1 MSTIKNPTRFAELE
15 YCLQGYFDGKLAP
28 VMKQVRDELTHKQ
41 LEERGRYQSS
51 LAGVLASA
59 NPYVNNTEFVL
70 KQTGKWNSKTTE
82 DYLAMC
88 NQKIWKDKNI
98 VKDLALLAGEW
109 RNAVVKEIGRSK
121 YDALSKACGEDLAYA
136 YVAQRMEDLMIGK
149 LVKDNTPKSTMDYI
163 LRKAAQNSIWGLQE
177 ELMKSPLTAEIEARG
192 EKAYKPSKTEKFA
205 GRATASVM
213 DAVTMG
219 GIGSWKS
226 LATLVG
232 SDMALGY
239 VLDSKKGNAEQR
251 KEQVMELSIS
261 KGVFGQ
267 NGNAFTGFRSQA
279 KKVNATDNGYVKT
292 LNSKFHNKIHI
303 PQKAFTPMAWTDNSL
318 SFLSKKS
325 KIKFPFQKEQEKRND
340 PKYKNVPLIV
350 APGKED
356 AYLEEK
362 AKHDAAKV
370 AEAERIIKER
380 NETEALQEDAEQQ
393 QSEDTQQEQPERD
406 NSNGW
411 EGLLK
416 NFGLNGFSD
425 IGNNLGYV
433 IAMLPDILVGL
444 FTGKTQSLGLKDNMM
459 PIAAILAGMFVK
471 NPLLKMTLIGMGG
484 TNLLNKAGHEAL
496 ANKRES
502 NDGNAVSY
510 DNTTSQAVQYK
521 SYPDEPLN
529 PRIANP
535 VLQGNCL
542 VATIDRVPYTIQLPE
557 HVVGAYQAGALP
569 LNTLANAVLAKSDQ
583 MRQMAEHNYGEQEV
597 RSVRN
602 EAMENAEQREV
613 IQRSR

>member
-1 MSTIKNPTRFAELE
+1 MNTINNPMRFAELE
-15 YCLQGYFDGKLAP
+15 YCLQSYFDGKLVP
-28 VMKQVRDELTHKQ
+28 MMKQVQDTLANKKVDEK
-41 LEERGRYQSS
+41 GRYQSS
-51 LAGVLASA
+51 LAGIFASV
-59 NPYVNNTEFVL
+59 NPYADNTDYVL
-70 KQTGKWNSKTTE
+70 KHTGKWNSKTTE

-88 NQKIWKDKNI
+88 NQKIWKDKTI
-98 VKDLALLAGEW
+98 VKDLATIAGEW

-121 YDALSKACGEDLAYA
+121 YEALSKACGEDLAYA
-136 YVAQRMEDLMIGK
+136 YIVQRMENLMIGK

-163 LRKAAQNSIWGLQE
+163 LRKAAQDSIWGLQE

-205 GRATASVM
+205 GKATASVV

-226 LATLVG
+226 LATFVG

-239 VLDSKKGNAEQR
+239 ALDTKKGNTEHR
-251 KEQVMELSIS
+251 KEQAMELSIS

-267 NGNAFTGFRSQA
+267 SGNAFAGFRSQA
-279 KKVNATDNGYVKT
+279 KKVNATDNGYLKSI
-292 LNSKFHNKIHI
+292 NSKLNNKIHI
-303 PQKAFTPMAWTDNSL
+303 PQKAITRMAWTDNSY
-318 SFLSKKS
+318 
-325 KIKFPFQKEQEKRND
+325 KFPFLQEQEKRNN
-340 PKYKNVPLIV
+340 PKYKDVPLIV

-356 AYLEEK
+356 AYLKDK
-362 AKHDAAKV
+362 AKNEAAKV
-370 AEAERIIKER
+370 AEAERIIKEK

-393 QSEDTQQEQPERD
+393 QSEDTQQEQSERD

-411 EGLLK
+411 DGLLK
-416 NFGLNGFSD
+416 NFGLDGFCD

-433 IAMLPDILVGL
+433 IAMLPDILVGM

-459 PIAAILAGMFVK
+459 PIAAVLAGMFVK

-484 TNLLNKAGHEAL
+484 ANLLNKAGHEAL
-496 ANKRES
+496 ANKQEGNES
-502 NDGNAVSY
+502 NVALGSNTNAVR
-510 DNTTSQAVQYK
+510 YK

-529 PRIANP
+529 PRITNP
-535 VLQGNCL
+535 VLQRNCL
-542 VATIDRVPYTIQLPE
+542 VATIDKVPYTIQLPE

-569 LNTLANAVLAKSDQ
+569 LNTLANSILAKSDQ
-583 MRQMAEHNYGEQEV
+583 MRLVAGRNYGEHE
-597 RSVRN
+597 VRN
-602 EAMENAEQREV
+602 EAMENAEQREI

>member
-205 GRATASVM
+205 GRATASVV

-239 VLDSKKGNAEQR
+239 ILDSKKGNGEQR
-251 KEQVMELSIS
+251 KEQAMELSIS

-292 LNSKFHNKIHI
+292 LNSKLHNKIHI
-303 PQKAFTPMAWTDNSL
+303 PQKAFTPMAWTDNS
-318 SFLSKKS
+318 F
-325 KIKFPFQKEQEKRND
+325 KFPFQKEQEKRND

-370 AEAERIIKER
+370 AEAERIIQEKKDAEAQQT
-380 NETEALQEDAEQQ
+380 ETDEQQ
-393 QSEDTQQEQPERD
+393 QAQSEEEQQEQPEND

-484 TNLLNKAGHEAL
+484 ANLLNKAGHEAL
-496 ANKRES
+496 ANKREG

-510 DNTTSQAVQYK
+510 GNTTAQAVQYK
-521 SYPDEPLN
+521 FYPDEPLN

-583 MRQMAEHNYGEQEV
+583 MRQMAERNYGEQEV
-597 RSVRN
+597 RNMRS

>member
-15 YCLQGYFDGKLAP
+15 YCLQGYFDGKLAL
-28 VMKQVRDELTHKQ
+28 VMKQVRDDLTHKQ

-59 NPYVNNTEFVL
+59 NPYADNTDFVL

-82 DYLAMC
+82 DYLEMC

-109 RNAVVKEIGRSK
+109 RNAVVKEIGRNK

-136 YVAQRMEDLMIGK
+136 YVVQRMEDLMIGK

-177 ELMKSPLTAEIEARG
+177 ELLKSPLTAEIEARG

-205 GRATASVM
+205 GKATASVV

-239 VLDSKKGNAEQR
+239 ALDTKKGNTEHR
-251 KEQVMELSIS
+251 KEQAMELSIS

-267 NGNAFTGFRSQA
+267 SGNAFAGFRSQA
-279 KKVNATDNGYVKT
+279 KKVNATDNGYLKSI
-292 LNSKFHNKIHI
+292 NSKLNNKIHI
-303 PQKAFTPMAWTDNSL
+303 PQKAITRMAWTDNSY
-318 SFLSKKS
+318 
-325 KIKFPFQKEQEKRND
+325 KFPFLQEQEKRNN
-340 PKYKNVPLIV
+340 PKYKDVPLIV

-356 AYLEEK
+356 AYLKDK
-362 AKHDAAKV
+362 AKNEAAKV
-370 AEAERIIKER
+370 AEAERIIKEK
-380 NETEALQEDAEQQ
+380 NEAETLQEDAEQQ
-393 QSEDTQQEQPERD
+393 QSEDTQQVQPERD

-411 EGLLK
+411 DGLLK
-416 NFGLNGFSD
+416 NFGLDGFSD

-433 IAMLPDILVGL
+433 IAMLPDILVGML
-444 FTGKTQSLGLKDNMM
+444 TGKTQSFGLKDNMM
-459 PIAAILAGMFVK
+459 PIAAVLAGMFVK

-484 TNLLNKAGHEAL
+484 ANLLNKAGHEAL
-496 ANKRES
+496 ANKQEGNVALGS
-502 NDGNAVSY
+502 NTNAVR
-510 DNTTSQAVQYK
+510 YK

-529 PRIANP
+529 TRITNP

-542 VATIDRVPYTIQLPE
+542 LATIDKVPYTIQLPE

-569 LNTLANAVLAKSDQ
+569 LNTLANSILAKRDQ
-583 MRQMAEHNYGEQEV
+583 MRLVAERNYGKHE
-597 RSVRN
+597 VRN

>member
-239 VLDSKKGNAEQR
+239 ILDSKKGNGEQR
-251 KEQVMELSIS
+251 KEQAMELSIS

-292 LNSKFHNKIHI
+292 LNSKLHNKIHI
-303 PQKAFTPMAWTDNSL
+303 PQKAFTPMAWTDNS
-318 SFLSKKS
+318 F
-325 KIKFPFQKEQEKRND
+325 KFPFQKEQEKRND

-362 AKHDAAKV
+362 AKHDAAKI

-393 QSEDTQQEQPERD
+393 QSEETQQEQPERD

-484 TNLLNKAGHEAL
+484 ANLLNKAGHEAL

-529 PRIANP
+529 PRIVNP

-583 MRQMAEHNYGEQEV
+583 MRQIAEHNYGEQEV

-602 EAMENAEQREV
+602 EAMENAEQQEV

>member
-1 MSTIKNPTRFAELE
+1 MNTINNPIRFAELE
-15 YCLQGYFDGKLAP
+15 YCLQSYFDGKLVP
-28 VMKQVRDELTHKQ
+28 KMKQVQDTLANKQVDEK
-41 LEERGRYQSS
+41 GRYQSS
-51 LAGVLASA
+51 LAGIFASV
-59 NPYVNNTEFVL
+59 NPYADNTDYVL
-70 KQTGKWNSKTTE
+70 KHTGKWNSKTTE

-88 NQKIWKDKNI
+88 NQKIWKDKAI
-98 VKDLALLAGEW
+98 VKDLATIAGEW

-136 YVAQRMEDLMIGK
+136 YIAQRMENLMIGK

-163 LRKAAQNSIWGLQE
+163 LRKAAQDSIWGLQE

-205 GRATASVM
+205 GKATASVI

-226 LATLVG
+226 LATFVG

-239 VLDSKKGNAEQR
+239 ALDTKKGNTEQR
-251 KEQVMELSIS
+251 KEQAMELSIS

-267 NGNAFTGFRSQA
+267 SGNAFASFRSQA
-279 KKVNATDNGYVKT
+279 KKVNATDNGYLKSI
-292 LNSKFHNKIHI
+292 NSKLNNKIHI
-303 PQKAFTPMAWTDNSL
+303 PQKAITRMAWTDNSY
-318 SFLSKKS
+318 
-325 KIKFPFQKEQEKRND
+325 KFPFLQEQEKRNN
-340 PKYKNVPLIV
+340 PKYKDVPLIV

-356 AYLEEK
+356 AYLKDK
-362 AKHDAAKV
+362 AKNEAAKV
-370 AEAERIIKER
+370 AEAERII
-380 NETEALQEDAEQQ
+380 NEKNEAESLQEDAEQQ
-393 QSEDTQQEQPERD
+393 QSEETQQEQPERD

-411 EGLLK
+411 DGLLK
-416 NFGLNGFSD
+416 NFGLDGFSD

-433 IAMLPDILVGL
+433 IAMLPDILVGML
-444 FTGKTQSLGLKDNMM
+444 TGKTQSLGLKDNMM
-459 PIAAILAGMFVK
+459 PIAAVLAGMFVK

-484 TNLLNKAGHEAL
+484 ANLLNKAGHEAL
-496 ANKRES
+496 ANKQEGNVALGS
-502 NDGNAVSY
+502 NTNAVR
-510 DNTTSQAVQYK
+510 YK

-529 PRIANP
+529 PRITNP

-542 VATIDRVPYTIQLPE
+542 VATIDKVPYTIQLPE

-569 LNTLANAVLAKSDQ
+569 LNTLANSILAKSDQ
-583 MRQMAEHNYGEQEV
+583 MRQVAGRNYGEHE
-597 RSVRN
+597 VRN

>member
-15 YCLQGYFDGKLAP
+15 FCLQRYFDGKLAL
-28 VMKQVRDELTHKQ
+28 VMKQVRDDLTHKQ

-59 NPYVNNTEFVL
+59 NPYAGNTDFVL

-82 DYLAMC
+82 DYLEMC

-98 VKDLALLAGEW
+98 VKDLATIAGEW

-177 ELMKSPLTAEIEARG
+177 ELLKSPLTAEIEARG

-205 GRATASVM
+205 GRATASVV

-239 VLDSKKGNAEQR
+239 ILDSKKGNGEQR
-251 KEQVMELSIS
+251 KEQAMELSIS

-267 NGNAFTGFRSQA
+267 NGNAFNGFRSQA

-292 LNSKFHNKIHI
+292 LNSKLHNKIHI
-303 PQKAFTPMAWTDNSL
+303 PQKAFTPMAWTDNS
-318 SFLSKKS
+318 F
-325 KIKFPFQKEQEKRND
+325 KFPFQKEQEKRND

-362 AKHDAAKV
+362 AKHDAAKI
-370 AEAERIIKER
+370 AEAERIIQEKKEA
-380 NETEALQEDAEQQ
+380 ETQQTETDEQQ
-393 QSEDTQQEQPERD
+393 QAQSEEELQEQPEND

-484 TNLLNKAGHEAL
+484 ANLLNKAGHEAL
-496 ANKRES
+496 ANKREG

-510 DNTTSQAVQYK
+510 GNTTAQAVQYK

-583 MRQMAEHNYGEQEV
+583 MRQMAERNYGEQEV
-597 RSVRN
+597 RNVRN

>member
-82 DYLAMC
+82 DYLVMC

-205 GRATASVM
+205 GRATASVV

-239 VLDSKKGNAEQR
+239 ILDSKKGNAEQR

-292 LNSKFHNKIHI
+292 LNSKLHNKIHI
-303 PQKAFTPMAWTDNSL
+303 PQKAFTPMAWTDNS
-318 SFLSKKS
+318 F
-325 KIKFPFQKEQEKRND
+325 KFPFQKEQEKRND

-370 AEAERIIKER
+370 SEAERIIQEKKEEEAQQT
-380 NETEALQEDAEQQ
+380 ETDEQQ
-393 QSEDTQQEQPERD
+393 QAQSEEEQQEQPEND

-416 NFGLNGFSD
+416 NFGLDGFSD

-444 FTGKTQSLGLKDNMM
+444 FTGKTQSLGVKDNMM

-484 TNLLNKAGHEAL
+484 ANLLNKAGHEAL
-496 ANKRES
+496 ANKREG

-510 DNTTSQAVQYK
+510 GNTTAQAVQYK

-557 HVVGAYQAGALP
+557 RVVGAYQAGALP

-583 MRQMAEHNYGEQEV
+583 MRQMAERNYGEQEV

>member
-1 MSTIKNPTRFAELE
+1 MTTKERMRFAELE
-15 YCLQGYFDGKLAP
+15 YCLQSYFDGKLVP
-28 VMKQVRDELTHKQ
+28 MMKQVQDTLANKKVDEK
-41 LEERGRYQSS
+41 GRYQSS
-51 LAGVLASA
+51 LAGIFASA
-59 NPYVNNTEFVL
+59 NPYADNTDYVL
-70 KQTGKWNSKTTE
+70 KHTGKWNSKTTE

-88 NQKIWKDKNI
+88 NQKIWKDKTI
-98 VKDLALLAGEW
+98 VKDLATIAGEW

-136 YVAQRMEDLMIGK
+136 YIAQRMENLMIGK

-163 LRKAAQNSIWGLQE
+163 LRKAAQDSMWGLQE

-205 GRATASVM
+205 GKATASVV

-226 LATLVG
+226 LATFVG

-239 VLDSKKGNAEQR
+239 ALDNKKGNTEHR
-251 KEQVMELSIS
+251 KEQAMELSIS

-267 NGNAFTGFRSQA
+267 SGNAFAGFRSQA
-279 KKVNATDNGYVKT
+279 KKVNATDNGYLKSI
-292 LNSKFHNKIHI
+292 NSKLNNKIHI
-303 PQKAFTPMAWTDNSL
+303 PQKAITRMAWTDNSY
-318 SFLSKKS
+318 
-325 KIKFPFQKEQEKRND
+325 KFPFLQEQEKRNN
-340 PKYKNVPLIV
+340 PKYKDVPLIV

-356 AYLEEK
+356 AYLKDK
-362 AKHDAAKV
+362 AKNEAAKV
-370 AEAERIIKER
+370 AEAERIIKEK

-393 QSEDTQQEQPERD
+393 QSEDTQQEQPEHD

-411 EGLLK
+411 DGLLK
-416 NFGLNGFSD
+416 KFGLDGFSD

-433 IAMLPDILVGL
+433 IAMLPDILVGM

-459 PIAAILAGMFVK
+459 PIAAVLAGMFVK

-484 TNLLNKAGHEAL
+484 ANLLNKAGHEAL
-496 ANKRES
+496 ANKQEGNVALGS
-502 NDGNAVSY
+502 NTNAVR
-510 DNTTSQAVQYK
+510 YK

-569 LNTLANAVLAKSDQ
+569 LNTLANAVLAKNDQ
-583 MRQMAEHNYGEQEV
+583 MRQVAGRSYGEHEMK
-597 RSVRN
+597 N
-602 EAMENAEQREV
+602 EAMEHAEQREV

>member
-1 MSTIKNPTRFAELE
+1 MNTINSPMRFAELE
-15 YCLQGYFDGKLAP
+15 YCLQSYFDGKLVP
-28 VMKQVRDELTHKQ
+28 MMKQVQDTLANKKVDEK
-41 LEERGRYQSS
+41 GRYQSS
-51 LAGVLASA
+51 LAGIFASA
-59 NPYVNNTEFVL
+59 NPYADNTDYVL
-70 KQTGKWNSKTTE
+70 KHTGKWNSKTTE

-88 NQKIWKDKNI
+88 NQKIWKDKTI
-98 VKDLALLAGEW
+98 VKDLATIAGEW

-136 YVAQRMEDLMIGK
+136 YIAQRMENLMIGK

-163 LRKAAQNSIWGLQE
+163 LRKAAQDSMWGLQE

-205 GRATASVM
+205 GKATASVV

-226 LATLVG
+226 LATFVG

-239 VLDSKKGNAEQR
+239 ALDTKKGNTEHR
-251 KEQVMELSIS
+251 KEQAMELSIS

-267 NGNAFTGFRSQA
+267 SGNAFAGFRSQA
-279 KKVNATDNGYVKT
+279 KKVNATDNGYLKSI
-292 LNSKFHNKIHI
+292 NSKLNNKIHI
-303 PQKAFTPMAWTDNSL
+303 PQKAITRMAWTDNSY
-318 SFLSKKS
+318 
-325 KIKFPFQKEQEKRND
+325 KFPFLQEQEKRNN
-340 PKYKNVPLIV
+340 PKYKDVPLIV

-356 AYLEEK
+356 AYLKDK
-362 AKHDAAKV
+362 AKNEAAKV
-370 AEAERIIKER
+370 AEAERIIKEK

-411 EGLLK
+411 DGLLK
-416 NFGLNGFSD
+416 NFGLDGFGD

-433 IAMLPDILVGL
+433 IAMLPDILVGM

-459 PIAAILAGMFVK
+459 PIAAVLAGMFVK

-484 TNLLNKAGHEAL
+484 ANLLNKAGHEAL
-496 ANKRES
+496 ANKQEGNES
-502 NDGNAVSY
+502 NVALGSNTKAVR
-510 DNTTSQAVQYK
+510 YK

-529 PRIANP
+529 PRITNP

-542 VATIDRVPYTIQLPE
+542 VATIDKVPYTIQLPE

-569 LNTLANAVLAKSDQ
+569 LNTLANSILAKSDQ
-583 MRQMAEHNYGEQEV
+583 MRLVAGRSYGEHE
-597 RSVRN
+597 VRN
-602 EAMENAEQREV
+602 EAMENAEQREI

>member
-1 MSTIKNPTRFAELE
+1 MNTINNPMRFAELE
-15 YCLQGYFDGKLAP
+15 YCLQSYFDGKLVP
-28 VMKQVRDELTHKQ
+28 MMKQVQDTLANKKVDEK
-41 LEERGRYQSS
+41 GRYQSS
-51 LAGVLASA
+51 LAGIFASV
-59 NPYVNNTEFVL
+59 NPYADNTDYVL
-70 KQTGKWNSKTTE
+70 KHTGKWNSKTTE

-88 NQKIWKDKNI
+88 NQKIWKDKTI
-98 VKDLALLAGEW
+98 VKDLATIAGEW

-121 YDALSKACGEDLAYA
+121 YEALSKACGEDLAYA
-136 YVAQRMEDLMIGK
+136 YIVQRMENLMIGK

-163 LRKAAQNSIWGLQE
+163 LRKAAQDSIWGLQE

-205 GRATASVM
+205 GKATASVV

-226 LATLVG
+226 LATFVG

-239 VLDSKKGNAEQR
+239 ALDTKKGNTEHR
-251 KEQVMELSIS
+251 KEQAMELSIS

-267 NGNAFTGFRSQA
+267 SGNAFAGFRSQA
-279 KKVNATDNGYVKT
+279 KKVNTTDNGYLKSI
-292 LNSKFHNKIHI
+292 NSKLNNKIHI
-303 PQKAFTPMAWTDNSL
+303 PQKAITRMAWTDNSY
-318 SFLSKKS
+318 
-325 KIKFPFQKEQEKRND
+325 KFPFLQEQEKRNN
-340 PKYKNVPLIV
+340 PKYKDVPLIV

-356 AYLEEK
+356 AYLKDK
-362 AKHDAAKV
+362 AKNEAAKV
-370 AEAERIIKER
+370 AEAERIIKEK

-393 QSEDTQQEQPERD
+393 QSEDTQQEQSERD

-411 EGLLK
+411 DGLLK
-416 NFGLNGFSD
+416 NFGLDGFCD

-433 IAMLPDILVGL
+433 IAMLPDILVGM

-459 PIAAILAGMFVK
+459 PIAAVLAGMFVK

-484 TNLLNKAGHEAL
+484 ANLLNKAGHEAL
-496 ANKRES
+496 ANKQEGNES
-502 NDGNAVSY
+502 NVALGSNTNAVR
-510 DNTTSQAVQYK
+510 YK

-529 PRIANP
+529 PRITNP

-542 VATIDRVPYTIQLPE
+542 VATVDKVPYTIQLPE

-569 LNTLANAVLAKSDQ
+569 LNTLANSILAKSDQ
-583 MRQMAEHNYGEQEV
+583 MRLVAGRNYGEHE
-597 RSVRN
+597 VRN
-602 EAMENAEQREV
+602 EAMENAEQREI

>member
-82 DYLAMC
+82 DYLVMC

-205 GRATASVM
+205 GRATALVV

-239 VLDSKKGNAEQR
+239 ILDSKKGNGEQR
-251 KEQVMELSIS
+251 KEQAMELSIS

-267 NGNAFTGFRSQA
+267 NGNAFTVFRSQA

-292 LNSKFHNKIHI
+292 LNSKLHNKIHI
-303 PQKAFTPMAWTDNSL
+303 PQKAFTPMAWTDNS
-318 SFLSKKS
+318 F
-325 KIKFPFQKEQEKRND
+325 KFPFQKEQEKRND

-362 AKHDAAKV
+362 AKHDAAKI

-393 QSEDTQQEQPERD
+393 QSEETQQEQPERD

-484 TNLLNKAGHEAL
+484 ANLLNKAGHEAL

-529 PRIANP
+529 PRIVNP

-583 MRQMAEHNYGEQEV
+583 MRQMAERNYGEQEV

>member
-1 MSTIKNPTRFAELE
+1 MNTINNPIRFAELE
-15 YCLQGYFDGKLAP
+15 YCLQSYFDGKLVP
-28 VMKQVRDELTHKQ
+28 MMKQVQDTLANKQVDEK
-41 LEERGRYQSS
+41 GRYQSS
-51 LAGVLASA
+51 LAGIFASV
-59 NPYVNNTEFVL
+59 NPYADNTDYVL
-70 KQTGKWNSKTTE
+70 KHTGKWNSKTTE

-88 NQKIWKDKNI
+88 NQKIWKDKAI
-98 VKDLALLAGEW
+98 VKDLATIAGEW

-136 YVAQRMEDLMIGK
+136 YIAQRMENLMIGK

-177 ELMKSPLTAEIEARG
+177 ELLKSPLTAEIEARG

-205 GRATASVM
+205 GRATASVV

-239 VLDSKKGNAEQR
+239 ILDSKKGNAEQR

-279 KKVNATDNGYVKT
+279 KKVNATDNGYFKT
-292 LNSKFHNKIHI
+292 LNSKLHNKIHI
-303 PQKAFTPMAWTDNSL
+303 PQKAFTPMAWTDNS
-318 SFLSKKS
+318 F
-325 KIKFPFQKEQEKRND
+325 KFPFQKEQEKRND
-340 PKYKNVPLIV
+340 SKYKNVPLIV

-370 AEAERIIKER
+370 SEAEHIIQEKKEAEAQQT
-380 NETEALQEDAEQQ
+380 ETDEQQ
-393 QSEDTQQEQPERD
+393 QAQSEEELQEQPENN

-416 NFGLNGFSD
+416 NFGLNGLSD

-484 TNLLNKAGHEAL
+484 ANLLNKAGHEAL
-496 ANKRES
+496 ANKQEG

-510 DNTTSQAVQYK
+510 GNTTAQAVQYK
-521 SYPDEPLN
+521 SYPNEPLN

-569 LNTLANAVLAKSDQ
+569 LNTLANAVLAKSDH
-583 MRQMAEHNYGEQEV
+583 MRQMVERNYGEQEV

-602 EAMENAEQREV
+602 ETMENAEQREV

>member
-1 MSTIKNPTRFAELE
+1 MNTINNPMRFAELE
-15 YCLQGYFDGKLAP
+15 YCLQSYFDGKLVP
-28 VMKQVRDELTHKQ
+28 IMKQVQDTLANKQVDEK
-41 LEERGRYQSS
+41 GRYQSS
-51 LAGVLASA
+51 LAGIFASV
-59 NPYVNNTEFVL
+59 NPYADNTDYVL
-70 KQTGKWNSKTTE
+70 KHTGKWNSKTTE

-88 NQKIWKDKNI
+88 NQKIWKDEAI
-98 VKDLALLAGEW
+98 VKDLATIAGEW

-136 YVAQRMEDLMIGK
+136 YIAQRMENLMIGK

-163 LRKAAQNSIWGLQE
+163 LRKAAQDSIWGLQE

-205 GRATASVM
+205 GKATASVV

-226 LATLVG
+226 LATFVG

-239 VLDSKKGNAEQR
+239 ALDTKKGNTEHR
-251 KEQVMELSIS
+251 KEQAMELSIS

-267 NGNAFTGFRSQA
+267 NGNVFAGFRSQA
-279 KKVNATDNGYVKT
+279 KKVNATDNGYLKSI
-292 LNSKFHNKIHI
+292 NSKLNNKIHI
-303 PQKAFTPMAWTDNSL
+303 PQKAITRMAWTDYSY
-318 SFLSKKS
+318 
-325 KIKFPFQKEQEKRND
+325 KFPFLQEQEKRNN
-340 PKYKNVPLIV
+340 PKYKDVPLIV

-356 AYLEEK
+356 AYLKDK
-362 AKHDAAKV
+362 AKNEAAKV
-370 AEAERIIKER
+370 AEAERII
-380 NETEALQEDAEQQ
+380 NEKNEAESLQEDAEQQ
-393 QSEDTQQEQPERD
+393 QSEETQQEQPERD

-411 EGLLK
+411 DGLLK
-416 NFGLNGFSD
+416 NFGLDGFSD

-433 IAMLPDILVGL
+433 IAMLPDILVGML
-444 FTGKTQSLGLKDNMM
+444 TGKTQSLGLKDNMM
-459 PIAAILAGMFVK
+459 PIAAVLAGMFVK

-484 TNLLNKAGHEAL
+484 ANLLNKAGHEAL
-496 ANKRES
+496 ANKQEGTAALGS
-502 NDGNAVSY
+502 NT
-510 DNTTSQAVQYK
+510 NTVRYK

-529 PRIANP
+529 PRITNP

-542 VATIDRVPYTIQLPE
+542 VATIDKVPYTIQLPE

-569 LNTLANAVLAKSDQ
+569 LNTLANSILAKNDQ
-583 MRQMAEHNYGEQEV
+583 MRLVAERNYGKHE
-597 RSVRN
+597 VRN

>member
-28 VMKQVRDELTHKQ
+28 VMKQVRDDLTHKQ

-82 DYLAMC
+82 DYLVMC

-205 GRATASVM
+205 GRATASVV

-239 VLDSKKGNAEQR
+239 IIDSKKGNGEQR

-292 LNSKFHNKIHI
+292 LNSKLHNKIHI
-303 PQKAFTPMAWTDNSL
+303 PQKAFTPMAWTDNS
-318 SFLSKKS
+318 F
-325 KIKFPFQKEQEKRND
+325 KFPFQKEQEKRND

-370 AEAERIIKER
+370 AEAERIIQEKKDAEAQQT
-380 NETEALQEDAEQQ
+380 ETDEQQ
-393 QSEDTQQEQPERD
+393 QAQSEEELQEQPEND

-484 TNLLNKAGHEAL
+484 ANLLNKAGHEAL
-496 ANKRES
+496 ANKQEG

-510 DNTTSQAVQYK
+510 GNTTSQAVQYK

-583 MRQMAEHNYGEQEV
+583 MRQMAERNYGEQEV

>member
-1 MSTIKNPTRFAELE
+1 MNTINNPIRFAELE
-15 YCLQGYFDGKLAP
+15 YCLQSYFDGKLVP
-28 VMKQVRDELTHKQ
+28 KMKQVQDTLANKQVDEK
-41 LEERGRYQSS
+41 GRYQSS
-51 LAGVLASA
+51 LVGIFASV
-59 NPYVNNTEFVL
+59 NPYADNTDYVL
-70 KQTGKWNSKTTE
+70 KHTGKWNSKTTE

-88 NQKIWKDKNI
+88 NQKIWKDKAI
-98 VKDLALLAGEW
+98 VKDLATIAGEW

-136 YVAQRMEDLMIGK
+136 YIAQRMENLMIGK

-163 LRKAAQNSIWGLQE
+163 LRKAAQDSIWGLQE

-205 GRATASVM
+205 GKATASVV

-226 LATLVG
+226 LATFVG

-239 VLDSKKGNAEQR
+239 ALDTKNGNTEHR
-251 KEQVMELSIS
+251 KEQAMELSIS

-267 NGNAFTGFRSQA
+267 SGNAFASFRSQA
-279 KKVNATDNGYVKT
+279 KKVNATDNGYLKSI
-292 LNSKFHNKIHI
+292 NSKLNNKIHI
-303 PQKAFTPMAWTDNSL
+303 PQKAITRMAWTDNSY
-318 SFLSKKS
+318 
-325 KIKFPFQKEQEKRND
+325 KFPFLQEQEKRNN
-340 PKYKNVPLIV
+340 PKYKDVPLIV

-356 AYLEEK
+356 AYLKDK
-362 AKHDAAKV
+362 AKNEAAKV
-370 AEAERIIKER
+370 AEAERIIKEK
-380 NETEALQEDAEQQ
+380 NEAETLQEDAELQ
-393 QSEDTQQEQPERD
+393 QSEEAQQEQPERD

-411 EGLLK
+411 DGLLK
-416 NFGLNGFSD
+416 NFGLDGFSD

-433 IAMLPDILVGL
+433 IAMLPDILVGM

-459 PIAAILAGMFVK
+459 PIAAVLAGMFVK

-484 TNLLNKAGHEAL
+484 ANLLNKAGHEAL
-496 ANKRES
+496 ANKQEGNVALGS
-502 NDGNAVSY
+502 NTNAVR
-510 DNTTSQAVQYK
+510 YK

-529 PRIANP
+529 PRITNP

-542 VATIDRVPYTIQLPE
+542 VATIDKVPYTIQLPE
-557 HVVGAYQAGALP
+557 HVVGAYQGGALP
-569 LNTLANAVLAKSDQ
+569 LNTLANSILAKSDQ
-583 MRQMAEHNYGEQEV
+583 MRQVAGRSYGEHE
-597 RSVRN
+597 VRN

>member
-28 VMKQVRDELTHKQ
+28 VMKQVRDDLTHKQ

-51 LAGVLASA
+51 LAGVLAST
-59 NPYVNNTEFVL
+59 NPYADNTEFVL

-98 VKDLALLAGEW
+98 VKDLALLASEW

-205 GRATASVM
+205 GRATASVV

-239 VLDSKKGNAEQR
+239 ILDSKKGNGEQR
-251 KEQVMELSIS
+251 KEQAMELSIS

-292 LNSKFHNKIHI
+292 LNSKLHNKIHI
-303 PQKAFTPMAWTDNSL
+303 PQKAFTPMAWTDNS
-318 SFLSKKS
+318 F
-325 KIKFPFQKEQEKRND
+325 KFPFQKEQEKRND

-362 AKHDAAKV
+362 AKHDAAKI

-484 TNLLNKAGHEAL
+484 ANLLNKAGHEAL

-510 DNTTSQAVQYK
+510 DNTTAQAVQYK

-583 MRQMAEHNYGEQEV
+583 MRQMAERNYGEQEV
-597 RSVRN
+597 RNVRN

>member
-1 MSTIKNPTRFAELE
+1 MNTINNPMRFAELE
-15 YCLQGYFDGKLAP
+15 YCLQSYFDGKLVP
-28 VMKQVRDELTHKQ
+28 MMKQVQDTLANKKVDEK
-41 LEERGRYQSS
+41 GRYQSS
-51 LAGVLASA
+51 LAGIFASV
-59 NPYVNNTEFVL
+59 NPYADNTDYVL
-70 KQTGKWNSKTTE
+70 KHTGKWNSKTTE

-88 NQKIWKDKNI
+88 NQKIWKDKTI
-98 VKDLALLAGEW
+98 VKDLATIAGEW

-136 YVAQRMEDLMIGK
+136 YIAQRMENLMIGK

-163 LRKAAQNSIWGLQE
+163 LRKAAQDSIWGLQE

-205 GRATASVM
+205 GKATASVV

-226 LATLVG
+226 LATFVG

-239 VLDSKKGNAEQR
+239 ALDTKKGNTEHC
-251 KEQVMELSIS
+251 KEQAMELSIS

-267 NGNAFTGFRSQA
+267 SGNAFAGFRSQA
-279 KKVNATDNGYVKT
+279 KKVNATDNGYLKSI
-292 LNSKFHNKIHI
+292 NSKLNNKIHI
-303 PQKAFTPMAWTDNSL
+303 PQKAITRMAWTDNSY
-318 SFLSKKS
+318 
-325 KIKFPFQKEQEKRND
+325 KFPFLQEQEKRNN
-340 PKYKNVPLIV
+340 PKYKDVPLIV

-356 AYLEEK
+356 AYLKDK
-362 AKHDAAKV
+362 AKNEAAKV
-370 AEAERIIKER
+370 AEAERIIKEK

-411 EGLLK
+411 DGLLK
-416 NFGLNGFSD
+416 NFGLDGFSD

-433 IAMLPDILVGL
+433 IAMLPDILVGM

-459 PIAAILAGMFVK
+459 PIAAVLAGMFVK

-484 TNLLNKAGHEAL
+484 ANLLNKAGHEAL
-496 ANKRES
+496 ANKQEGNES
-502 NDGNAVSY
+502 NMALGSNTNAVR
-510 DNTTSQAVQYK
+510 YK

-529 PRIANP
+529 PRITNP

-542 VATIDRVPYTIQLPE
+542 VATIDKVPYTIQLPE

-569 LNTLANAVLAKSDQ
+569 LNSLANSILAKSDQ
-583 MRQMAEHNYGEQEV
+583 MRLFAGRSYGEHE
-597 RSVRN
+597 VRN
-602 EAMENAEQREV
+602 EAMENAEQREI

>member
-1 MSTIKNPTRFAELE
+1 
-15 YCLQGYFDGKLAP
+15 
-28 VMKQVRDELTHKQ
+28 MKQVRDELTHKQ

-136 YVAQRMEDLMIGK
+136 YVAQRMEDLMVGK

-177 ELMKSPLTAEIEARG
+177 ELQKSPLTAEIEARG

-205 GRATASVM
+205 GRATASVV

-239 VLDSKKGNAEQR
+239 ILDSKKGNGEQR
-251 KEQVMELSIS
+251 KEQAMELSIS

-292 LNSKFHNKIHI
+292 LNSKLHNKIHI
-303 PQKAFTPMAWTDNSL
+303 PQKAFTPMAWTDNS
-318 SFLSKKS
+318 F
-325 KIKFPFQKEQEKRND
+325 KFPFQKEQEKRND

-370 AEAERIIKER
+370 AEAERIIQEKAEVQQT
-380 NETEALQEDAEQQ
+380 ETDEQQ
-393 QSEDTQQEQPERD
+393 QAQSEEELQEQPEND

-484 TNLLNKAGHEAL
+484 ANLLNKAGHEAL
-496 ANKRES
+496 ANKQES
-502 NDGNAVSY
+502 NDRNAVSY

-583 MRQMAEHNYGEQEV
+583 MRQMAERNYGEQEV

>member
-15 YCLQGYFDGKLAP
+15 YCLQGYFDGKLAL
-28 VMKQVRDELTHKQ
+28 VMKQVRDDLTHKQ

-59 NPYVNNTEFVL
+59 NPYADNTEFVL
-70 KQTGKWNSKTTE
+70 KQTGKWNSKTAE
-82 DYLAMC
+82 DYLEMC

-98 VKDLALLAGEW
+98 VKDLATNAGEW
-109 RNAVVKEIGRSK
+109 RNAVVKEIGRTK

-177 ELMKSPLTAEIEARG
+177 ELKKSPLTAEIEARG

-205 GRATASVM
+205 GRATASVV

-239 VLDSKKGNAEQR
+239 ILDSKKGSGEQR
-251 KEQVMELSIS
+251 KEQAMELSIS

-292 LNSKFHNKIHI
+292 LNSKLHNKIHI
-303 PQKAFTPMAWTDNSL
+303 PQKAFTPMTWTDNS
-318 SFLSKKS
+318 F
-325 KIKFPFQKEQEKRND
+325 KFPFQKEQEKRND

-370 AEAERIIKER
+370 AEAERIIQEKKEEEAQQT
-380 NETEALQEDAEQQ
+380 ETDEQQ
-393 QSEDTQQEQPERD
+393 QAKSEEELQEQPEND

-416 NFGLNGFSD
+416 NFGLDGFSD

-433 IAMLPDILVGL
+433 IAMLPDILVGM

-484 TNLLNKAGHEAL
+484 ANLLNKVGHEAL
-496 ANKRES
+496 ANKREGNES
-502 NDGNAVSY
+502 NVVLGNNTNAVR
-510 DNTTSQAVQYK
+510 YK

-557 HVVGAYQAGALP
+557 HVVVAYQAGALP

-583 MRQMAEHNYGEQEV
+583 MRQMAERNYGEQEV
-597 RSVRN
+597 RNVRN

>member
-1 MSTIKNPTRFAELE
+1 MNTINNPIRFTELE
-15 YCLQGYFDGKLAP
+15 YCLQSYFDGKLVP
-28 VMKQVRDELTHKQ
+28 KMKQVQDTLANKQVDEKD
-41 LEERGRYQSS
+41 RYQSS
-51 LAGVLASA
+51 LAGIFASV
-59 NPYVNNTEFVL
+59 NPYADNTDYVL
-70 KQTGKWNSKTTE
+70 KHTGKWNSKTTE

-88 NQKIWKDKNI
+88 NQKIWKDKAI
-98 VKDLALLAGEW
+98 VKDLATIAGEW

-136 YVAQRMEDLMIGK
+136 YIAQRMENLMIGK

-163 LRKAAQNSIWGLQE
+163 LRKAAQDSIWGLQE

-205 GRATASVM
+205 GKATASVV

-219 GIGSWKS
+219 GIGCWKS
-226 LATLVG
+226 LATFVG

-239 VLDSKKGNAEQR
+239 ALDTKKGNTEHR
-251 KEQVMELSIS
+251 KEQAMELSIS

-267 NGNAFTGFRSQA
+267 SGNAFAGFRSQA
-279 KKVNATDNGYVKT
+279 KKVNATDNGYLKSI
-292 LNSKFHNKIHI
+292 NSKLNNKIHI
-303 PQKAFTPMAWTDNSL
+303 PQKAITRMAWTDNSY
-318 SFLSKKS
+318 
-325 KIKFPFQKEQEKRND
+325 KFPFLQEQEKRNN
-340 PKYKNVPLIV
+340 PKYKDVPLIV

-356 AYLEEK
+356 AYLKDK
-362 AKHDAAKV
+362 AKNEAAKV
-370 AEAERIIKER
+370 AEAERII
-380 NETEALQEDAEQQ
+380 NEKNEAESLQEDAEQQ
-393 QSEDTQQEQPERD
+393 QSEETQQEQPERD

-411 EGLLK
+411 DGLLK
-416 NFGLNGFSD
+416 NFGLDGFSD

-433 IAMLPDILVGL
+433 IAMLPDILVGML
-444 FTGKTQSLGLKDNMM
+444 TGKTQSLGLKDNMM
-459 PIAAILAGMFVK
+459 PIAAVLAGMFVK

-484 TNLLNKAGHEAL
+484 ANLLNKAGHEAL
-496 ANKRES
+496 ANKQE
-502 NDGNAVSY
+502 GNAALGS
-510 DNTTSQAVQYK
+510 NTNTVRYK

-529 PRIANP
+529 PRITNP

-542 VATIDRVPYTIQLPE
+542 VATIDKVPYTIQLPE

-569 LNTLANAVLAKSDQ
+569 LNTLANSILAKSDQ
-583 MRQMAEHNYGEQEV
+583 MRQVAGRSYGEHE
-597 RSVRN
+597 VRN

>member
-1 MSTIKNPTRFAELE
+1 MTTKEQMRFAELE
-15 YCLQGYFDGKLAP
+15 YCLQSYFDGKLVP
-28 VMKQVRDELTHKQ
+28 MMKQVQDTLANKKVDEK
-41 LEERGRYQSS
+41 GRYQSS
-51 LAGVLASA
+51 LAGIFASV
-59 NPYVNNTEFVL
+59 NPYADNTDYVL
-70 KQTGKWNSKTTE
+70 KHTGKWNSKTTE

-88 NQKIWKDKNI
+88 NQKIWKDKTI
-98 VKDLALLAGEW
+98 VKDLATIAGEW

-136 YVAQRMEDLMIGK
+136 YIAQRMENLMIGK

-163 LRKAAQNSIWGLQE
+163 LRKAAQDSIWGLQE

-205 GRATASVM
+205 GKATASVV

-226 LATLVG
+226 LATFVG

-239 VLDSKKGNAEQR
+239 ALDTKKGNTEHC
-251 KEQVMELSIS
+251 KEQAMELSIS

-267 NGNAFTGFRSQA
+267 SGNAFAGFRSQA
-279 KKVNATDNGYVKT
+279 KKVNATDNGYLKSI
-292 LNSKFHNKIHI
+292 NSKLNNKIHI
-303 PQKAFTPMAWTDNSL
+303 PQKAITRMAWTDNSY
-318 SFLSKKS
+318 
-325 KIKFPFQKEQEKRND
+325 KFPFLQEQEKRNN
-340 PKYKNVPLIV
+340 PKYKDVPLIV

-356 AYLEEK
+356 AYLKDK
-362 AKHDAAKV
+362 AKNEAAKV
-370 AEAERIIKER
+370 AEAERIIKEK
-380 NETEALQEDAEQQ
+380 NETETLQEDAEQQ

-411 EGLLK
+411 DGLLK
-416 NFGLNGFSD
+416 NFGLDGFGD

-433 IAMLPDILVGL
+433 IAMLPDILVGM

-459 PIAAILAGMFVK
+459 PIASILAGMFVK

-484 TNLLNKAGHEAL
+484 ANLLNKAGHEAL
-496 ANKRES
+496 ANKQEGNES
-502 NDGNAVSY
+502 NVALGSNNNAVR
-510 DNTTSQAVQYK
+510 YK

-529 PRIANP
+529 PRITNP

-542 VATIDRVPYTIQLPE
+542 VATIDKVPYTIQLPE

-569 LNTLANAVLAKSDQ
+569 LNTLANSILAKSDQ
-583 MRQMAEHNYGEQEV
+583 MRLVAGRSYGEHE
-597 RSVRN
+597 VRN
-602 EAMENAEQREV
+602 EAMENAEQREI

>member
-1 MSTIKNPTRFAELE
+1 MNTINNPIRFAELE
-15 YCLQGYFDGKLAP
+15 YCLQSYFDGKLVP
-28 VMKQVRDELTHKQ
+28 MMKQVQDTLANKKVDEK
-41 LEERGRYQSS
+41 GRYQSS
-51 LAGVLASA
+51 LAGIFASV
-59 NPYVNNTEFVL
+59 NPYADNTDYVL
-70 KQTGKWNSKTTE
+70 KHTGKWNSKTTE

-88 NQKIWKDKNI
+88 NQKIWKDKVI
-98 VKDLALLAGEW
+98 VKDLATIAGEW

-136 YVAQRMEDLMIGK
+136 YIAQRMENLMIGK

-163 LRKAAQNSIWGLQE
+163 LRKAAQDSIWGLQE

-205 GRATASVM
+205 GKATASVV

-226 LATLVG
+226 LATFVG

-239 VLDSKKGNAEQR
+239 ALDTKKGNTEHR
-251 KEQVMELSIS
+251 KEQAMELSIS

-267 NGNAFTGFRSQA
+267 SGNAFAGFRSQA
-279 KKVNATDNGYVKT
+279 KKVNATDNGYLKSI
-292 LNSKFHNKIHI
+292 NSKLNNKIHI
-303 PQKAFTPMAWTDNSL
+303 PQKAITRMAWTDNSY
-318 SFLSKKS
+318 
-325 KIKFPFQKEQEKRND
+325 KFPFLQEQEKRNN
-340 PKYKNVPLIV
+340 PKYKDVPLIV

-356 AYLEEK
+356 AYLKDK
-362 AKHDAAKV
+362 AKNEAVKV
-370 AEAERIIKER
+370 AEAERIIKEK
-380 NETEALQEDAEQQ
+380 NEAESLQEDAEQQ

-411 EGLLK
+411 DGLLK
-416 NFGLNGFSD
+416 NFGLDGFSD

-433 IAMLPDILVGL
+433 IAMLPDILVGM

-459 PIAAILAGMFVK
+459 PIASILAGMFVK

-484 TNLLNKAGHEAL
+484 ANLLNKAGHEAL
-496 ANKRES
+496 ANKQEGNKS
-502 NDGNAVSY
+502 NVALGSNTNAVR
-510 DNTTSQAVQYK
+510 YK

-529 PRIANP
+529 PRITNP

-542 VATIDRVPYTIQLPE
+542 VATIDKVPYTIQLPE

-569 LNTLANAVLAKSDQ
+569 LNTLANSILAKSDQ
-583 MRQMAEHNYGEQEV
+583 MRLVAGRSYGEHE
-597 RSVRN
+597 VRN

>member
-1 MSTIKNPTRFAELE
+1 MNTINNPMRFAELE
-15 YCLQGYFDGKLAP
+15 YCLQSYFDGKLVP
-28 VMKQVRDELTHKQ
+28 MMKQVQDTLANKKVDEK
-41 LEERGRYQSS
+41 GRYQSS
-51 LAGVLASA
+51 LAGIFASV
-59 NPYVNNTEFVL
+59 NPYADNTDYVL
-70 KQTGKWNSKTTE
+70 KHTGKWNSKTTE

-88 NQKIWKDKNI
+88 NQKIWKDKTI
-98 VKDLALLAGEW
+98 VKDLATIAGEW

-136 YVAQRMEDLMIGK
+136 YIAQRMENLMIGK

-163 LRKAAQNSIWGLQE
+163 LRKAAQDSMWGLQE

-205 GRATASVM
+205 GKATASVV

-226 LATLVG
+226 LATFVG

-239 VLDSKKGNAEQR
+239 ALDTKKGNTEHR
-251 KEQVMELSIS
+251 KEQAMELSIS

-267 NGNAFTGFRSQA
+267 SGNAFAGFRSQA
-279 KKVNATDNGYVKT
+279 KKVNATDNGYLKSI
-292 LNSKFHNKIHI
+292 NSKLNNKIHI
-303 PQKAFTPMAWTDNSL
+303 PQKTITRMAWTDNNY
-318 SFLSKKS
+318 
-325 KIKFPFQKEQEKRND
+325 KFPFLQEQEKRNN
-340 PKYKNVPLIV
+340 PKYKDVPLIV

-356 AYLEEK
+356 AYLKDK
-362 AKHDAAKV
+362 AKNEAAKV
-370 AEAERIIKER
+370 AEAERIIKEK
-380 NETEALQEDAEQQ
+380 NETESLQEDAEQQ
-393 QSEDTQQEQPERD
+393 QSEDTLQEQPEHD

-411 EGLLK
+411 DGLLK
-416 NFGLNGFSD
+416 NFGLDGFGD

-433 IAMLPDILVGL
+433 IAMLPDILVGM

-459 PIAAILAGMFVK
+459 PIASILAGMFVK

-484 TNLLNKAGHEAL
+484 ANLLNKAGHEAL
-496 ANKRES
+496 ANKQEGNKS
-502 NDGNAVSY
+502 NVALGSNTNAVR
-510 DNTTSQAVQYK
+510 YK

-529 PRIANP
+529 PRITNP

-542 VATIDRVPYTIQLPE
+542 VATIDKVPYTIQLPE

-569 LNTLANAVLAKSDQ
+569 LNTLANSILAKSDQ
-583 MRQMAEHNYGEQEV
+583 MRQVAGRSYGEHE
-597 RSVRN
+597 VRN

>member
-1 MSTIKNPTRFAELE
+1 MNTINNPIRFAELE
-15 YCLQGYFDGKLAP
+15 YCLQSYFDGKLVP
-28 VMKQVRDELTHKQ
+28 KMKQVQDTLANKQVDEK
-41 LEERGRYQSS
+41 GRYQSS
-51 LAGVLASA
+51 LAGFFASV
-59 NPYVNNTEFVL
+59 NPYADNTDYVL
-70 KQTGKWNSKTTE
+70 KHTGKWNSKTTE

-88 NQKIWKDKNI
+88 NQKIWKDKAI
-98 VKDLALLAGEW
+98 VKDLATIAGEW

-121 YDALSKACGEDLAYA
+121 YDALSKARGEDLAYA
-136 YVAQRMEDLMIGK
+136 YIAQRMENLMIGK

-163 LRKAAQNSIWGLQE
+163 LRKAAQDSIWGMQE

-205 GRATASVM
+205 GKATASVV

-226 LATLVG
+226 LATFVG

-239 VLDSKKGNAEQR
+239 ALDTKKGNTEHR
-251 KEQVMELSIS
+251 KEQAMELSIS

-267 NGNAFTGFRSQA
+267 SGNVFASFRSQA
-279 KKVNATDNGYVKT
+279 KKVNATDNSYLKSI
-292 LNSKFHNKIHI
+292 NSKLNNKIHI
-303 PQKAFTPMAWTDNSL
+303 PQKAITRMAWTDNSY
-318 SFLSKKS
+318 
-325 KIKFPFQKEQEKRND
+325 KFPFLQEQEKRNN
-340 PKYKNVPLIV
+340 PKYKDVPLIV

-356 AYLEEK
+356 AYLKDK
-362 AKHDAAKV
+362 AKNEAAKV
-370 AEAERIIKER
+370 AEAERIIKEK
-380 NETEALQEDAEQQ
+380 NEAESLQEDAEQQ

-411 EGLLK
+411 DGLLK
-416 NFGLNGFSD
+416 NFGLDGFSD

-433 IAMLPDILVGL
+433 IAMLPDILVGM

-459 PIAAILAGMFVK
+459 PIAAVLAGMFVK

-484 TNLLNKAGHEAL
+484 ANLLNKAGHEAL
-496 ANKRES
+496 ANKQEGNES
-502 NDGNAVSY
+502 NVALGCNTNAVR
-510 DNTTSQAVQYK
+510 YK

-529 PRIANP
+529 PRITNP

-542 VATIDRVPYTIQLPE
+542 VATIDKVPYTIQLPE

-569 LNTLANAVLAKSDQ
+569 LNTLANSILAKSDQ
-583 MRQMAEHNYGEQEV
+583 MRQVAGRSYGEHE
-597 RSVRN
+597 VRN
-602 EAMENAEQREV
+602 ETMENAEQREV

>member
-205 GRATASVM
+205 GRATASVV

-239 VLDSKKGNAEQR
+239 ILDSKKGNGEQR
-251 KEQVMELSIS
+251 KEQAMELSIS

-279 KKVNATDNGYVKT
+279 KKVNTTDNGYVKT
-292 LNSKFHNKIHI
+292 LNSKLHNKIHI
-303 PQKAFTPMAWTDNSL
+303 PQKAFTHMAWTDNS
-318 SFLSKKS
+318 F
-325 KIKFPFQKEQEKRND
+325 KFPFQKEQEKRND

-362 AKHDAAKV
+362 AKHDAAKI
-370 AEAERIIKER
+370 AEAERIIQEKKEAEAQQT
-380 NETEALQEDAEQQ
+380 ETDEQQ
-393 QSEDTQQEQPERD
+393 QVQSEEELQEQPEND

-416 NFGLNGFSD
+416 NFGLDGFSD

-484 TNLLNKAGHEAL
+484 ANLLNKAGHEAL
-496 ANKRES
+496 ANKQEG

-510 DNTTSQAVQYK
+510 GNTTAQAVQYK

-542 VATIDRVPYTIQLPE
+542 VTTIDRVPYTIQLPE

-583 MRQMAEHNYGEQEV
+583 TRQMAERNYGEQEV
-597 RSVRN
+597 RNVRN
-602 EAMENAEQREV
+602 EAMENAELREV

>member
-28 VMKQVRDELTHKQ
+28 VMKQVRDDLTHKQ

-59 NPYVNNTEFVL
+59 NPYAGNTEFVL

-205 GRATASVM
+205 GRATASVV

-239 VLDSKKGNAEQR
+239 ILDSKKGNGEQR
-251 KEQVMELSIS
+251 KEQAMELSIS

-267 NGNAFTGFRSQA
+267 NGNAFTVFRSQA

-292 LNSKFHNKIHI
+292 LNSKLHNKIHI
-303 PQKAFTPMAWTDNSL
+303 PQKAFTPMTWTDNS
-318 SFLSKKS
+318 F
-325 KIKFPFQKEQEKRND
+325 KFPFQKEQEKRND

-362 AKHDAAKV
+362 AKHDAAKI
-370 AEAERIIKER
+370 AEAERIIQEKKEAEAQQT
-380 NETEALQEDAEQQ
+380 ETDEQQ
-393 QSEDTQQEQPERD
+393 QAQSEEELQEQPEND

-484 TNLLNKAGHEAL
+484 ANLLNKAGHEAL

-510 DNTTSQAVQYK
+510 GNTTSQAVQYK

-583 MRQMAEHNYGEQEV
+583 MRQMAERSYGEQEV

>member
-239 VLDSKKGNAEQR
+239 ILDSKKGNGEQR
-251 KEQVMELSIS
+251 KEQAMELSIS

-292 LNSKFHNKIHI
+292 LNSKLHNKIHI
-303 PQKAFTPMAWTDNSL
+303 PQKAFTPMAWTDNS
-318 SFLSKKS
+318 F
-325 KIKFPFQKEQEKRND
+325 KFPFQKEQEKRND

-362 AKHDAAKV
+362 AKHDAAKI

-393 QSEDTQQEQPERD
+393 QSEETQQEQPERD

-484 TNLLNKAGHEAL
+484 ANLLNKAGHEAL
-496 ANKRES
+496 ANKREG

-510 DNTTSQAVQYK
+510 DNTTAQAVQYK

-529 PRIANP
+529 PRIVNP

-583 MRQMAEHNYGEQEV
+583 MRQMAERNYGEQEV

>member
-239 VLDSKKGNAEQR
+239 ILDSKKGNGEQR
-251 KEQVMELSIS
+251 KEQAMELSIS

-292 LNSKFHNKIHI
+292 LNSKLHNKIHI
-303 PQKAFTPMAWTDNSL
+303 PQKAFTPMAWTDNS
-318 SFLSKKS
+318 F
-325 KIKFPFQKEQEKRND
+325 KFPFQKEQEKRND

-370 AEAERIIKER
+370 AEAEHIIQEKKEAEAQQT
-380 NETEALQEDAEQQ
+380 ETDEQQ
-393 QSEDTQQEQPERD
+393 QAQSEEVLQEQPEND

-484 TNLLNKAGHEAL
+484 ANLLNKAGHEAL

-529 PRIANP
+529 PRIVNP

-583 MRQMAEHNYGEQEV
+583 MRQMAERNYGEQEV

>member
-1 MSTIKNPTRFAELE
+1 MNTINNPMRFAELE
-15 YCLQGYFDGKLAP
+15 YCLQSYFDGKLVP
-28 VMKQVRDELTHKQ
+28 MMKQVQDTLANKKVDEK
-41 LEERGRYQSS
+41 GRYQSS
-51 LAGVLASA
+51 LAGIFASV
-59 NPYVNNTEFVL
+59 NPYADNTDYVL
-70 KQTGKWNSKTTE
+70 KHTGKWNSKTTE

-88 NQKIWKDKNI
+88 NQKIWKDKTI
-98 VKDLALLAGEW
+98 VKDLATIAGEW

-136 YVAQRMEDLMIGK
+136 YIAQRMENLMIGK
-149 LVKDNTPKSTMDYI
+149 LVKDNTPKSTMGYI
-163 LRKAAQNSIWGLQE
+163 LRKAAQDSMWGLQE

-205 GRATASVM
+205 GKATASVV

-226 LATLVG
+226 LATFVG

-239 VLDSKKGNAEQR
+239 ALDTKKGNTEHR
-251 KEQVMELSIS
+251 KEQAMELSIS

-267 NGNAFTGFRSQA
+267 SDNAFAGFRSQA
-279 KKVNATDNGYVKT
+279 KKVNATDNGYLKSI
-292 LNSKFHNKIHI
+292 NSKLNNKIHI
-303 PQKAFTPMAWTDNSL
+303 PQKAITRMAWTDNSY
-318 SFLSKKS
+318 
-325 KIKFPFQKEQEKRND
+325 KFPFLQEQEKRNN
-340 PKYKNVPLIV
+340 PKYKDVPLIV

-356 AYLEEK
+356 AYLKDK
-362 AKHDAAKV
+362 AKNEAAKV
-370 AEAERIIKER
+370 AEAERIIKEK

-411 EGLLK
+411 DGLLK
-416 NFGLNGFSD
+416 NFGLDGFGD

-433 IAMLPDILVGL
+433 IAMLPDILVGM

-459 PIAAILAGMFVK
+459 PIASILAGMFVK

-484 TNLLNKAGHEAL
+484 ANLLNKAGHEAL
-496 ANKRES
+496 ANKQEGNKS
-502 NDGNAVSY
+502 NVALGSNTNAVL
-510 DNTTSQAVQYK
+510 YK
-521 SYPDEPLN
+521 YYPDEPLN
-529 PRIANP
+529 PRITNP

-542 VATIDRVPYTIQLPE
+542 VATIDKVPYTIQLPE

-569 LNTLANAVLAKSDQ
+569 LNTLANSILAKSDQ
-583 MRQMAEHNYGEQEV
+583 MRLVAGRSYGEHE
-597 RSVRN
+597 VRN
-602 EAMENAEQREV
+602 EAMENAEQREI

>member
-28 VMKQVRDELTHKQ
+28 VMKQVRDDLTHKQ

-205 GRATASVM
+205 GRATASVV

-239 VLDSKKGNAEQR
+239 ILDSKKGNGEQR
-251 KEQVMELSIS
+251 KEQAMELSIS

-292 LNSKFHNKIHI
+292 LNSKLHNKIHI
-303 PQKAFTPMAWTDNSL
+303 PQKAFTPMAWTDNS
-318 SFLSKKS
+318 F
-325 KIKFPFQKEQEKRND
+325 KFPFQKEQEKRND

-362 AKHDAAKV
+362 AKHDAAKI

-393 QSEDTQQEQPERD
+393 QSEETQQEQPERD

-484 TNLLNKAGHEAL
+484 ANLLNKAGHEAL

-583 MRQMAEHNYGEQEV
+583 MRQMAERNYGEQEV

>member
-28 VMKQVRDELTHKQ
+28 VMKQVRDDLTHKQ

-239 VLDSKKGNAEQR
+239 ILDSKKGNGEQR

-292 LNSKFHNKIHI
+292 LNSKLHNKIHI
-303 PQKAFTPMAWTDNSL
+303 PQKAFTPMAWTDNS
-318 SFLSKKS
+318 F
-325 KIKFPFQKEQEKRND
+325 KFPFQKEQEKRND

-362 AKHDAAKV
+362 AKHDAAKI

-393 QSEDTQQEQPERD
+393 QSEETQQEQPERD

-484 TNLLNKAGHEAL
+484 ANLLNKAGHEAL

-510 DNTTSQAVQYK
+510 DNTTAQAVQYK

-583 MRQMAEHNYGEQEV
+583 MRQMAERNYGEQEV
-597 RSVRN
+597 RNVRN

>member
-28 VMKQVRDELTHKQ
+28 VMKQVRDDLTHKQ

-51 LAGVLASA
+51 LAGVLAST
-59 NPYVNNTEFVL
+59 NPYADNTEFVL

-82 DYLAMC
+82 DYLEMC

-98 VKDLALLAGEW
+98 VKDLATIAGEW
-109 RNAVVKEIGRSK
+109 RNSVVKEIGRSK

-177 ELMKSPLTAEIEARG
+177 ELLKSPLTTEIEARG

-205 GRATASVM
+205 GRATASVV

-239 VLDSKKGNAEQR
+239 VLDSKKGNGEQR
-251 KEQVMELSIS
+251 KEQAMELSIS

-292 LNSKFHNKIHI
+292 LNSKLHNKIHI
-303 PQKAFTPMAWTDNSL
+303 PQKAFTPMAWTDNS
-318 SFLSKKS
+318 F
-325 KIKFPFQKEQEKRND
+325 KFPFQKEQEKRND

-370 AEAERIIKER
+370 AEAERIIQEKKEAEAQQT
-380 NETEALQEDAEQQ
+380 ETDEQQ
-393 QSEDTQQEQPERD
+393 QAQSEEELQEQPEND

-484 TNLLNKAGHEAL
+484 ANLLNKAGHEAL
-496 ANKRES
+496 ANKREG
-502 NDGNAVSY
+502 NDGNAISY
-510 DNTTSQAVQYK
+510 GNTTAQAVQYK

-569 LNTLANAVLAKSDQ
+569 LNTLANAVLAKNDQ
-583 MRQMAEHNYGEQEV
+583 MRQMAERNYGDQEV
-597 RSVRN
+597 RNVRN

>member
-1 MSTIKNPTRFAELE
+1 MNTINNPMRFAELE
-15 YCLQGYFDGKLAP
+15 YCLQSYFDGKLVP
-28 VMKQVRDELTHKQ
+28 IMKQVQDTLANKKVDEK
-41 LEERGRYQSS
+41 GRYQSS
-51 LAGVLASA
+51 LAGIFASV
-59 NPYVNNTEFVL
+59 NPYADNTDYVL
-70 KQTGKWNSKTTE
+70 KHTGKWNSKTTE

-88 NQKIWKDKNI
+88 NQKIWKDKTI
-98 VKDLALLAGEW
+98 VKDLATIAGEW

-121 YDALSKACGEDLAYA
+121 YDALSKVCGEDLAYA
-136 YVAQRMEDLMIGK
+136 YIAQRMENLMIGK

-163 LRKAAQNSIWGLQE
+163 LRKAAQDSMWGLQE

-192 EKAYKPSKTEKFA
+192 EKAYKPSRTEKFA
-205 GRATASVM
+205 GKATASVV

-226 LATLVG
+226 LATFVG

-239 VLDSKKGNAEQR
+239 ALDTKKGNTEHR
-251 KEQVMELSIS
+251 KEQAMELSIS

-267 NGNAFTGFRSQA
+267 SGNAFAGFRSQA
-279 KKVNATDNGYVKT
+279 KKVNATDNGYLKSI
-292 LNSKFHNKIHI
+292 NSKLNNKIHI
-303 PQKAFTPMAWTDNSL
+303 PQKAITRMAWTDNSY
-318 SFLSKKS
+318 
-325 KIKFPFQKEQEKRND
+325 KFPFLQEQEKRNN
-340 PKYKNVPLIV
+340 PKYKDVPLIV

-356 AYLEEK
+356 AYLKDK
-362 AKHDAAKV
+362 AKNEAAKV
-370 AEAERIIKER
+370 AEAERIIKEK

-411 EGLLK
+411 DGLLK
-416 NFGLNGFSD
+416 NFGLDGFGD

-433 IAMLPDILVGL
+433 IAMLPDILVGM

-459 PIAAILAGMFVK
+459 PIAAVLAGMFVK

-484 TNLLNKAGHEAL
+484 ANLLNKAGHEAL
-496 ANKRES
+496 ANKQEGNKS
-502 NDGNAVSY
+502 NVALGSNTNAVR
-510 DNTTSQAVQYK
+510 YK

-542 VATIDRVPYTIQLPE
+542 VATIDKVPYTIQLPE

-569 LNTLANAVLAKSDQ
+569 LNTLANSILAKSDQ
-583 MRQMAEHNYGEQEV
+583 MRLVAGRSYGEHE
-597 RSVRN
+597 VRN
-602 EAMENAEQREV
+602 EAMENAEQREI

>member
-136 YVAQRMEDLMIGK
+136 YVAQRMEDQMIGK

-192 EKAYKPSKTEKFA
+192 EKVYKPSKTEKFA
-205 GRATASVM
+205 GRATASVV

-239 VLDSKKGNAEQR
+239 ILDSKKGNGEQR
-251 KEQVMELSIS
+251 KEQAMELSIS

-292 LNSKFHNKIHI
+292 LNSKLHNKIHI
-303 PQKAFTPMAWTDNSL
+303 PQKAFTPMAWTDNS
-318 SFLSKKS
+318 F
-325 KIKFPFQKEQEKRND
+325 KFPFQKEQEKRND

-362 AKHDAAKV
+362 AKHDAAKI

-393 QSEDTQQEQPERD
+393 QSEETQQEQPERD

-484 TNLLNKAGHEAL
+484 ANLLNKAGHEAL

-529 PRIANP
+529 PRIVNP

-583 MRQMAEHNYGEQEV
+583 MRQMAERNYGEQEV

>member
-1 MSTIKNPTRFAELE
+1 MNTINNPMRFAELE
-15 YCLQGYFDGKLAP
+15 YCLQSYFDGKLVP
-28 VMKQVRDELTHKQ
+28 MMKQVQDTLANKKVDEK
-41 LEERGRYQSS
+41 GRYQSS
-51 LAGVLASA
+51 LAGIFASV
-59 NPYVNNTEFVL
+59 NPYADNTDYVL
-70 KQTGKWNSKTTE
+70 KHTGKWNSKTTE

-98 VKDLALLAGEW
+98 VKDLATIAGEW

-121 YDALSKACGEDLAYA
+121 YDALSKACGKDLAYA
-136 YVAQRMEDLMIGK
+136 YIAQRMENLMIGK

-163 LRKAAQNSIWGLQE
+163 LRKAAQDSMWGLQE

-205 GRATASVM
+205 GKATASVV

-226 LATLVG
+226 LATFVG

-239 VLDSKKGNAEQR
+239 ALDTKKGNTEHR
-251 KEQVMELSIS
+251 KEQAMELSIS

-267 NGNAFTGFRSQA
+267 SGNAFAGFRSQA
-279 KKVNATDNGYVKT
+279 KKVNATDNGYLKSI
-292 LNSKFHNKIHI
+292 NSKLNNKIHI
-303 PQKAFTPMAWTDNSL
+303 PQKAITRMAWTDNSY
-318 SFLSKKS
+318 
-325 KIKFPFQKEQEKRND
+325 KFPFLQEQEKRNN
-340 PKYKNVPLIV
+340 PKYKDVPLIV

-356 AYLEEK
+356 AYLKDK
-362 AKHDAAKV
+362 AKNEAAKV
-370 AEAERIIKER
+370 AEAERIIKEK

-411 EGLLK
+411 DGLLK
-416 NFGLNGFSD
+416 NFGLDGFGD

-433 IAMLPDILVGL
+433 IAMLPDILVGM

-459 PIAAILAGMFVK
+459 PIASILAGMFVK

-484 TNLLNKAGHEAL
+484 ANLLNKAGHEAL
-496 ANKRES
+496 ANKQEGNKS
-502 NDGNAVSY
+502 NVALGSNTNAVR
-510 DNTTSQAVQYK
+510 YK

-529 PRIANP
+529 PRITNP

-542 VATIDRVPYTIQLPE
+542 VATIDKVPYTIQLPE

-569 LNTLANAVLAKSDQ
+569 LNTLANSILAKSDQ
-583 MRQMAEHNYGEQEV
+583 MRLVAGRSYGEHE
-597 RSVRN
+597 VRN
-602 EAMENAEQREV
+602 EAMENAEQREI

>member
-28 VMKQVRDELTHKQ
+28 VMKQVRDDLTHKQ

-59 NPYVNNTEFVL
+59 NPYVDNTEFVL

-205 GRATASVM
+205 GRATASVV

-239 VLDSKKGNAEQR
+239 ILDSKKGNGEQR
-251 KEQVMELSIS
+251 KEQAMELSIS

-267 NGNAFTGFRSQA
+267 NGNAITGFRSQA

-292 LNSKFHNKIHI
+292 LNSKLHNKIHI
-303 PQKAFTPMAWTDNSL
+303 PQKAFTPMAWPDNS
-318 SFLSKKS
+318 F
-325 KIKFPFQKEQEKRND
+325 KFPFQKEQEKRND

-370 AEAERIIKER
+370 AEAERIIQEKKEAEAQQT
-380 NETEALQEDAEQQ
+380 ETDEQQ
-393 QSEDTQQEQPERD
+393 QAQSEEELQEQPEND

-484 TNLLNKAGHEAL
+484 ANLLNKAGHEAL

-510 DNTTSQAVQYK
+510 DNTTAQAVQYK

-602 EAMENAEQREV
+602 EAMENSEQREV

>member
-205 GRATASVM
+205 GRATASVV

-239 VLDSKKGNAEQR
+239 ILDSKKGNGEQR
-251 KEQVMELSIS
+251 KEQAMELSIS

-292 LNSKFHNKIHI
+292 LNSKLHNKIHI
-303 PQKAFTPMAWTDNSL
+303 PQKAFTHMAWTDNS
-318 SFLSKKS
+318 F
-325 KIKFPFQKEQEKRND
+325 KFPFQKEQEKRND

-362 AKHDAAKV
+362 AKHDAAKI
-370 AEAERIIKER
+370 AEAERIIQEKKEAEAQQT
-380 NETEALQEDAEQQ
+380 ETDEQQ
-393 QSEDTQQEQPERD
+393 QVQSEEELQEQPEND

-416 NFGLNGFSD
+416 NFGLDGFSD

-484 TNLLNKAGHEAL
+484 ANLLNKAGHEAL
-496 ANKRES
+496 ANKQEG

-510 DNTTSQAVQYK
+510 GNTTAQAVQYK

-542 VATIDRVPYTIQLPE
+542 VTTIDRVPYTIQLPE

-583 MRQMAEHNYGEQEV
+583 TRQMAERNYGEQEV
-597 RSVRN
+597 RNVRN
-602 EAMENAEQREV
+602 EAMENAELREV

>member
-239 VLDSKKGNAEQR
+239 ILDSKKGNGEQR
-251 KEQVMELSIS
+251 KEQAMELSIS

-292 LNSKFHNKIHI
+292 LNSKLHNKIHI
-303 PQKAFTPMAWTDNSL
+303 PQKAFTPMAWTDNS
-318 SFLSKKS
+318 F
-325 KIKFPFQKEQEKRND
+325 KFPFQKEQEKRND

-362 AKHDAAKV
+362 AKHDAAKI
-370 AEAERIIKER
+370 AEAERIIQEKKEAEAQQT
-380 NETEALQEDAEQQ
+380 ETDEQQ
-393 QSEDTQQEQPERD
+393 QAQSEEELQEQPEND

-484 TNLLNKAGHEAL
+484 ANLLNKAGHEAL

-510 DNTTSQAVQYK
+510 GNTTAQAVQYK

-583 MRQMAEHNYGEQEV
+583 MRQMAERNYGEQEV

>member
-192 EKAYKPSKTEKFA
+192 EKAYKPSRTEKFA

-239 VLDSKKGNAEQR
+239 ILDSKKGNGEQR
-251 KEQVMELSIS
+251 KEQAMELSIS

-292 LNSKFHNKIHI
+292 LNSKLHNKIHI
-303 PQKAFTPMAWTDNSL
+303 PQKAFTPMAWTDNS
-318 SFLSKKS
+318 F
-325 KIKFPFQKEQEKRND
+325 KFPFQKEQEKRND

-350 APGKED
+350 TPGKED

-362 AKHDAAKV
+362 AKHDAAKI

-393 QSEDTQQEQPERD
+393 QSEETQQEQPERD

-484 TNLLNKAGHEAL
+484 ANLLNKAGHEAL

-529 PRIANP
+529 PRIVNP

-583 MRQMAEHNYGEQEV
+583 MRQMAERNYGEQEV

>member
-15 YCLQGYFDGKLAP
+15 YCLQGYFDCKLAL
-28 VMKQVRDELTHKQ
+28 VMKQVRDDLTHKQ

-51 LAGVLASA
+51 LAGVLAST
-59 NPYVNNTEFVL
+59 NPYADNTEFVL

-82 DYLAMC
+82 DYLEMC

-109 RNAVVKEIGRSK
+109 RNSVVKEIGRSK

-163 LRKAAQNSIWGLQE
+163 LRKAAQNCIWGLQE
-177 ELMKSPLTAEIEARG
+177 ELLKSPLTSEIEARG

-205 GRATASVM
+205 GRATASVV

-239 VLDSKKGNAEQR
+239 ILDSKKGNGEQR
-251 KEQVMELSIS
+251 KEQAMELSIS
-261 KGVFGQ
+261 KGLFGQ

-292 LNSKFHNKIHI
+292 LNSKLHNKIHI
-303 PQKAFTPMAWTDNSL
+303 PQKAFTPMTWTDNS
-318 SFLSKKS
+318 F
-325 KIKFPFQKEQEKRND
+325 KFPFQKEQEKRND

-370 AEAERIIKER
+370 AEAERIIQEKKDAEAQQT
-380 NETEALQEDAEQQ
+380 ETDEQQ
-393 QSEDTQQEQPERD
+393 QAQSEEELQEQPEND

-484 TNLLNKAGHEAL
+484 ANLLNKAGHEAL
-496 ANKRES
+496 ANKQEG

-510 DNTTSQAVQYK
+510 GNTTAQAVQYK

-583 MRQMAEHNYGEQEV
+583 MRQMAERNYGEQEV
-597 RSVRN
+597 RNVRN